1 MLDKSYNIPYV
12 VVNRKMNYKFK
23 TKPYAHQ
30 LTALEKSWNKETYA
44 YFMEMGTGKT
54 KVLIDNM
61 SMLYDKGKVDGAL
74 IIAPKGVVKTWYEQE
89 IPTHLPNHI
98 ENVTVL
104 WQSNITK
111 KQQEKLESLF
121 EIETA
126 LHILVMNVEALST
139 DKGVKFATK
148 FLNSHKVL
156 MAIDESTTIKT
167 PTAQR
172 TKNIIRIGK
181 MSKYRRI
188 MTGSPV
194 TKNPLDLYTQCE
206 FLDPYLLDFASYYAF
221 RNRYAEMKTMHVRG
235 RSIQVV
241 HAFQNLAELSDKL
254 KGFSYRVLKE
264 DCLDLPP
271 KNWTKR
277 HINLSK
283 EQKKVYDEMKKTAL
297 ATLNG
302 KVTSTMTVITQ
313 LMRLQQ
319 ITCGHFVAD
328 DGTIQE
334 IKNNRI
340 TELIDVLDETEGKA
354 IIWGHWQKDIQNIVS
369 EIEKVHGPG
378 SVVSYYGLTPQE
390 DRQDNIRK
398 FQSDPKCRF
407 MVGTPS
413 TGGYGI
419 TLTAANTVI
428 YYSNGYD
435 LEKRLQSEDRAH
447 RIGQKKNVTYVDI
460 ICEDT
465 VDEKIVKSLR
475 KKINIASEVLGE
487 DLKEWI

>member
-1 MLDKSYNIPYV
+1 
-12 VVNRKMNYKFK
+12 MNYKFK
-23 TKPYAHQ
+23 TKPYKHQ

-61 SMLYDKGKVDGAL
+61 SMLYDKGKIDGAL

-89 IPTHLPNHI
+89 LPTHLPKHI

-104 WQSNITK
+104 WQPNITK
-111 KQQEKLESLF
+111 TQQEKLESLF

-139 DKGVKFATK
+139 EKGVKFASK

-167 PTAQR
+167 PTAKR
-172 TKNIIRIGK
+172 TKNIIGLGK
-181 MSKYRRI
+181 LSKYRRI

-221 RNRYAEMKTMHVRG
+221 RNRYAEMTTMNVRG

-241 HAFQNLAELSDKL
+241 KEFRHLDELADSL
-254 KGFSYRVLKE
+254 KSFSYRVLKK

-277 HINLSK
+277 YISLTK
-283 EQKKVYDEMKKTAL
+283 EQEKIYEQMKKHAL
-297 ATLNG
+297 AMLNG
-302 KVTSTMTVITQ
+302 KVTTTVTVLTQ

-328 DGTIQE
+328 DGTTQE
-334 IKNNRI
+334 VKNNRI
-340 TELIDVLDETEGKA
+340 TELMDVLNETEGKA
-354 IIWGHWQKDIQNIVS
+354 IIWGHWQRDIQNIVN
-369 EIEKVHGPG
+369 EIEKAHGPG
-378 SVVSYYGLTPQE
+378 SVVSYYGLTPQ
-390 DRQDNIRK
+390 DKRQDNIRK

-407 MVGTPS
+407 LVGTPS

-460 ICEDT
+460 IAEKT

-475 KKINIASEVLGE
+475 NKINIASEVLGE
-487 DLKEWI
+487 ELKDWI

>member
-1 MLDKSYNIPYV
+1 
-12 VVNRKMNYKFK
+12 MNYKFK
-23 TKPYAHQ
+23 TKPYKHQ
-30 LTALEKSWNKETYA
+30 MTALEKSWHKETYA

-61 SMLYDKGKVDGAL
+61 AMLYDKGKVDGAL

-89 IPTHLPNHI
+89 IPTHLPDHI

-104 WQSNITK
+104 WQPNITK
-111 KQQEKLESLF
+111 KQQEKLETLF

-126 LHILVMNVEALST
+126 LHILVMNVEAFST
-139 DKGVKFATK
+139 EKGMKFASK

-167 PTAQR
+167 PTAKR
-172 TKNIIRIGK
+172 TKNIIKLGNY
-181 MSKYRRI
+181 SKYRRI

-206 FLDPYLLDFASYYAF
+206 FLDPYLLNHSSYYAF
-221 RNRYAEMKTMHVRG
+221 RNRYAQMKTMHVRG

-241 HAFQNLAELSDKL
+241 HAFQNLAELSEKL
-254 KGFSYRVLKE
+254 QGFSYRVLKE

-277 HINLSK
+277 HITLSA
-283 EQKKVYDEMKKTAL
+283 EQKKVYDQMKKEAL

-328 DGTIQE
+328 DGSTQE

-340 TELIDVLDETEGKA
+340 IELMEVLAETEGKA
-354 IIWGHWQKDIQNIVS
+354 IIWGHWQKDIQNIVG
-369 EIEKVHGPG
+369 EIEKIYGPG
-378 SVVSYYGLTPQE
+378 SVVSYYGLTPQDE
-390 DRQDNIRK
+390 RQDNIRR
-398 FQSDPKCRF
+398 FQSDPECRF

-447 RIGQKKNVTYVDI
+447 RIGQKKNVTYIDI
-460 ICEDT
+460 IAEDT
-465 VDEKIVKSLR
+465 VDDKIVKSLR

-487 DLKEWI
+487 ELRAWI